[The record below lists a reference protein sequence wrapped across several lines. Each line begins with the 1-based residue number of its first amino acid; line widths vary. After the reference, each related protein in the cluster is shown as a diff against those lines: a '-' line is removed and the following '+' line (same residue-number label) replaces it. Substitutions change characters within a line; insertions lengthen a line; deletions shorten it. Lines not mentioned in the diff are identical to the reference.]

1 MILKAAQHLE
11 VDKHIVLTYRAVPG
25 DVEFAEDFIKS
36 VRRGWL
42 FRCLDA
48 LTWRD
53 VVEDVVDELY
63 RFALGEHAVTVF
75 VVFVP
80 YLDN

>member
-1 MILKAAQHLE
+1 MILKATQHLE
-11 VDKHIVLTYRAVPG
+11 VDKHIVLTYRAISG
-25 DVEFAEDFIKS
+25 DVEFAEDFIES

-53 VVEDVVDELY
+53 VVEDVVDELS
-63 RFALGEHAVTVF
+63 RFALGEHAIAVF
-75 VVFVP
+75 VVLVP
-80 YLDN
+80 DLDN